1 MKHSPQ
7 HSHSKNSV
15 VKRWVGGGALF
26 ILSYCRRKKFCS
38 MFSNVCYIKL
48 SSKRIWIKYTMIPER
63 IGFVTTLEIDFYLE
77 YKKVVVD
84 SYLTC
89 VLESHVSSD
98 GHILSRKMKPAYP

>member
-38 MFSNVCYIKL
+38 MFSNIFYIKL
-48 SSKRIWIKYTMIPER
+48 SSKHIWIKYTMIPER
-63 IGFVTTLEIDFYLE
+63 IDFVTALEIDFILNTRR
-77 YKKVVVD
+77 VSCRLLPD
-84 SYLTC
+84 LLTGK
-89 VLESHVSSD
+89 SHQQ
-98 GHILSRKMKPAYP
+98 